1 MQKHKVKIINL
12 KITIE
17 KIQIDKIYADL
28 KGNIFQNKKSWVR
41 EKSQDLWQIEG
52 KLKTKDNN
60 KNAAMAFRWM
70 RS

>member
-1 MQKHKVKIINL
+1 MKIINL

-60 KNAAMAFRWM
+60 KNAATAFC
-70 RS
+70 

>member
-60 KNAAMAFRWM
+60 KNATMAFRWM